1 MHSLLQIERLPLAS
15 VSMPLMVCGG
25 QIDMIL
31 GYPDLYEWKKYL
43 KPEDTLWK
51 CPQGGHF
58 FHYFY
63 PEIVSQQILH
73 FWRCYQLELVQKQV
87 ITTEVNNFWLG

>member
-1 MHSLLQIERLPLAS
+1 MHSLFQIEQLSPGG

-31 GYPDLYEWKKYL
+31 GYADLYEWKKWL
-43 KPEDTLWK
+43 KPEDILWK

-63 PEIVSQQILH
+63 PEIVSQQISY
-73 FWRCYQLELVQKQV
+73 FWRSHSSDILKKDVV
-87 ITTEVNNFWLG
+87 ST